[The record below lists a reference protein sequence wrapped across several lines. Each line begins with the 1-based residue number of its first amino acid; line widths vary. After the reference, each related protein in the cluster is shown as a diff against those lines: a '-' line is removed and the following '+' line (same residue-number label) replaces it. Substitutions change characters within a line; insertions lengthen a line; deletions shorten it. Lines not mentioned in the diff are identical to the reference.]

1 MINITKKKY
10 NIFHYYL
17 YYIIFYINK
26 LLYKFGLLT
35 PKPVTTPLTEIEKFI
50 AKHSKNFLNSYVDE
64 NSVESMNTN
73 IDPLFYSRKEFKKL
87 LNNGENFLEKQW
99 KTRILLENTPRG
111 NIIMYYD
118 TFKEGFAY
126 YSDQSMTYPILN
138 AIAMK
143 YVITYRCRN
152 FFIDDNITPK
162 ETSSPFIKFIQDEE
176 KEENDKKKTVIKN
189 MVNNTNNDNLPFAKL
204 KNYSLQN
211 EKPNAIKTDKKEAK
225 KDDRIYY
232 KNKILYL
239 GKMINYSILQQNT
252 KKKIDPY
259 LSKRDADDADE
270 QKKVMNNLTFKD
282 FKKKSFIKFHS

>member
-1 MINITKKKY
+1 MINRTQQKY
-10 NIFHYYL
+10 NILHYFL

-26 LLYKFGLLT
+26 LLYKLGLLP
-35 PKPVTTPLTEIEKFI
+35 PKPVTPLTEIEIFI
-50 AKHSKNFLNSYVDE
+50 AKHSKKFLNSYIDE

-87 LNNGENFLEKQW
+87 LNGGENFLEKQW

-118 TFKEGFAY
+118 TFREGFAY

-204 KNYSLQN
+204 KKYSLQN
-211 EKPNAIKTDKKEAK
+211 EKPNAIKTNKKEEK

-232 KNKILYL
+232 KNKIVYL
-239 GKMINYSILQQNT
+239 GKMINYSIIQQNT
-252 KKKIDPY
+252 KKIIYPESY
-259 LSKRDADDADE
+259 SIDADDP
-270 QKKVMNNLTFKD
+270 KKAMNYFTYKD
-282 FKKKSFIKFHS
+282 FKKSHFISSS